1 MPKQFKGKYLVRFN
15 RTKPYDKIDIWNLEV
30 LDIAN
35 PVSTAYRDEVLYAY
49 KDFEKLKDALGTSE
63 NIIEDKE
70 NGVKWLLISSPKAYS
85 SVYSNRIVVTLEGFL
100 EDTHDT

>member
-49 KDFEKLKDALGTSE
+49 KDFEKLKDDLGTSK

-70 NGVKWLLISSPKAYS
+70 NGVKWLLISS
-85 SVYSNRIVVTLEGFL
+85 SNGIVVTLEGIFGDL
-100 EDTHDT
+100 FGGYA